1 MNVKEN
7 WRFIVLP
14 VILVVFWAYIMKTMI
29 SYQFSDDG
37 VYFQETKDLNRYDQ
51 VVLYPPRGQIFDI
64 YGHVL
69 AGNDRVY
76 EVTVNMNEVPDTDPF
91 VYALAFSQYLEL
103 DFSEVF
109 DMIANPPEGMGHWFV
124 AKYVDEA
131 TVDKMV
137 ALQQELEDNP
147 VYSTDGKL
155 QSLSAVR
162 FNAYLQRSYPER
174 NLAANILGFV
184 NYENKGNYGVEEEY
198 DALLAG
204 KPETFAVPHSPNQV
218 QLYPEL
224 DNGASLILTIDR
236 SLQAE
241 VETILDDSLSSSGAI
256 GGTIIVMHPETGEIM
271 AMASAP
277 RFDINEFYAHMSGV
291 FDTDQAFNMAINSYE
306 PGSVFKV
313 ITMAAALDSKTVTP
327 DTVFE
332 DTGVV
337 YVGGHAI
344 YNWDNNAWGPQ
355 TMTTCMQHSLNVCL
369 ASVAVD
375 MGAGTFYEY
384 VQDFGF
390 GNATGV
396 SLAQESSGLIKLP
409 GYNDWYDVDLGTN
422 SFGQGL
428 SVTPIQMLMAVSA
441 VANDGNM
448 VVPRVVHAV
457 VDDGRQRNMMPQ
469 VAHAPISAETAH
481 TLTDML
487 TVSLEKEASAALV
500 DGYRLAGKTGTA
512 QIPIPGGYEEV
523 LTNASFVGW
532 GPSDDPK
539 FIIYVWLQKP
549 TSSPWGSVVAAPI
562 FRQVA
567 ERVVV
572 SMNLP
577 PDTIRMNLEQN
588 TGEQAGFAGSGE

>member
-313 ITMAAALDSKTVTP
+313 ITMAAALDSETVTP